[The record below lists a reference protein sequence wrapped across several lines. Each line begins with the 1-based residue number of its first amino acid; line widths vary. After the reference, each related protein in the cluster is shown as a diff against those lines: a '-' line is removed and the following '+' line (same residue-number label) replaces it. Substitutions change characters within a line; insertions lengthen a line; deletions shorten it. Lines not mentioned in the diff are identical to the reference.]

1 MKRWRLFILNL
12 LILNFELSFAQLPY
26 GYAPM
31 GVGLEEL
38 SALGGGKNEFVQGM
52 VLFDPTTDPALGR
65 MKGMSIRGV
74 RCYLCADYKQK
85 RQKRSGILAS
95 TGTIGN
101 LVRTTYADLSEGWND
116 VLFDEPLVIG
126 EEKLYLGIQAY
137 ETIGTPYPLIAYAAA
152 TVPQSCWV
160 NLGKTTW
167 QEFSDRGSLLIFAL
181 LDDEAADLIGQTAY
195 AQNTF
200 HPQTVAP
207 EADFEGGL
215 YVHNFTSEPI
225 QSIEIAMQG
234 EGAETPTLRTIE
246 LSEPIPAYGGTV
258 VTTML
263 RSGKTEGTS
272 VGWTATVTKINGAEA
287 QPGRPGTTPLYVTF
301 DNFIRTPLIEEFTSQ
316 RCINCPQMAYFLE
329 KALEAH
335 QGDYV
340 YVAHHSGFM
349 EDKFTT
355 QPDREILYVFGGYE
369 NEYNPAIMYNRAIL
383 EGENQIIQGVRDM
396 SPEPY
401 EQALALAADMPA
413 MAEVNIESAGG
424 QVTVSG
430 RVARDLVGTPLYLSC
445 YLVED
450 GISTDSYPQL
460 GLDDEDAPSDLKDVF
475 RHNGVI
481 LHYFTAEAI
490 GDLLPTETNGS
501 YSVTYPMVEKAGFG
515 GTSRRLVA
523 FVHKVNKSNPYDTY
537 VLNAAEKRLD
547 DEDGIREIQNS
558 KFNDDGE
565 IVNRKSS
572 NSTCYD
578 LQGRQ
583 IVNQKSSNGTPP
595 APEHQLERKKL
606 QKGLYI
612 INGRKVI
619 IGSN

>member
-1 MKRWRLFILNL
+1 MKRFTLFFHFSFFIFHLA
-12 LILNFELSFAQLPY
+12 FAQVPY
-26 GYAPM
+26 GYAPI
-31 GVGLEEL
+31 GAQPEEL
-38 SALGGGKNEFVQGM
+38 SALGSGINGHVQGM
-52 VLFDPTTDPALGR
+52 VLFDPATDPALGR
-65 MKGMSIRGV
+65 MKGMTVKGV
-74 RCYLCADYKQK
+74 RCYLRADYKYK
-85 RQKRSGILAS
+85 RKKWSGILAS
-95 TGTIGN
+95 TGTPDNI
-101 LVRTTYADLSEGWND
+101 VQTTYADLVEGWND
-116 VLFDEPLVIG
+116 VMFDEPLVIG
-126 EEKLYLGIQAY
+126 EEKLFLGIQAY
-137 ETIGTPYPLIAYAAA
+137 ETIGTPYPLVVYGAA

-160 NLGKTTW
+160 NLNKTSWKEYT
-167 QEFSDRGSLLIFAL
+167 DKGTPLIFAL
-181 LDDEAADLIGQTAY
+181 LDDEAAELIGQTGY

-215 YVHNFTSEPI
+215 YVHNFSTEPI

-234 EGAETPTLRTIE
+234 EGADTPTLRTIE
-246 LSEPIPAYGGTV
+246 LPEPIPAYGSTV

-272 VGWTATVTKINGAEA
+272 VNWTATVTKINGEEA
-287 QPGRPGTTPLYVTF
+287 QAGRPGITQLYVTC

-316 RCINCPQMAYFLE
+316 RCINCPQMAYFLD
-329 KALEAH
+329 KALEGY

-340 YVAHHSGFM
+340 YVAHHSGFV

-413 MAEVNIESAGG
+413 MAEVNIENTDG

-450 GISTDSYPQL
+450 GISTNNYPQL

-481 LHYFTAEAI
+481 LHYFTTEAI
-490 GDLLPTETNGS
+490 GDLLTTEANGS
-501 YSVTYPMVEKAGFG
+501 YSITYPMVEKAGFG

-523 FVHKVNKSNPYDTY
+523 FVHKVNKNNLYDTY

-547 DEDGIREIQNS
+547 SEDGVASIDNGQLIIDNY
-558 KFNDDGE
+558 
-565 IVNRKSS
+565 V
-572 NSTCYD
+572 YD
-578 LQGRQ
+578 LSGRQ
-583 IVNQKSSNGTPP
+583 IVNRQSTISKLPKGIYIKGN
-595 APEHQLERKKL
+595 KKV
-606 QKGLYI
+606 
-612 INGRKVI
+612 VI
-619 IGSN
+619 HNN